1 MTNINRD
8 DDSGVELNEPPRYA
22 YGERVRTKRTIRNDG
37 TYCGKDVGDVLAKKG
52 EEGYVCNIGTFLQQ
66 YYIFGVEFIE
76 TGNKVGMKSKEL
88 ESCGEDSEESAPK
101 KKKEWKQQVSKPVVP
116 LAGSAKPAV
125 PATGDEP

>member
-8 DDSGVELNEPPRYA
+8 DDSGVELNEPPRYN
-22 YGERVRTKRTIRNDG
+22 YGQRVRTKRTIRNDG

-76 TGNKVGMKSKEL
+76 TGNKVGMKTREL
-88 ESCGEDSEESAPK
+88 EAVDDDDEEGGKPK
-101 KKKEWKQQVSKPVVP
+101 KKKEWKQ
-116 LAGSAKPAV
+116 PAR

>member
-8 DDSGVELNEPPRYA
+8 DDSGVELNEPPRFN
-22 YGERVRTKRTIRNDG
+22 YGQRVRTKRTVRNDG

-88 ESCGEDSEESAPK
+88 EACDDEEEGAPK
-101 KKKEWKQQVSKPVVP
+101 KKKEWKQPPKP
-116 LAGSAKPAV
+116 AKPAMES
-125 PATGDEP
+125 GE